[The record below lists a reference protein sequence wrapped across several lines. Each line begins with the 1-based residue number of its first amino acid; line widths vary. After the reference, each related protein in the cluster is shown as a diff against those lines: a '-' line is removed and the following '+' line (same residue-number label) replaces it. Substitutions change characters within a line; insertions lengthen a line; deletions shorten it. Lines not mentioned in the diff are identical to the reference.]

1 MIDVDVQKTIRH
13 LKAELRKLNR
23 TIASLEDSLEQTL
36 AAKHEKH
43 MKNVAPPDG
52 DTAAVVLPVPSMFES
67 LGLLK
72 THLQRMEALR
82 SSDWNV
88 WLQ

>member
-1 MIDVDVQKTIRH
+1 MIDVDIQKTIRH
-13 LKAELRKLNR
+13 LKTELRKLNK
-23 TIASLEDSLEQTL
+23 TIAALEDSLEQSL
-36 AAKHEKH
+36 AARHEKRL
-43 MKNVAPPDG
+43 KNVVRPDG
-52 DTAAVVLPVPSMFES
+52 ETAATVSFPSVFES
-67 LGLLK
+67 IGLLK

>member
-1 MIDVDVQKTIRH
+1 MDVDIQNTIRH
-13 LKAELRKLNR
+13 LKTELRKLNK
-23 TIASLEDSLEQTL
+23 TVASLEDSVEQTM
-36 AAKHEKH
+36 AAKHEKL
-43 MKNVAPPDG
+43 MKNVARPDSE
-52 DTAAVVLPVPSMFES
+52 TAAIMLQPVPSVFES
-67 LGLLK
+67 LGSLK

>member
-1 MIDVDVQKTIRH
+1 MIDVDIQKTVRH
-13 LKAELRKLNR
+13 LKTELRKLNK
-23 TIASLEDSLEQTL
+23 TIAALEDSLEQSF

-43 MKNVAPPDG
+43 LNSAAQPDG
-52 DTAAVVLPVPSMFES
+52 EAAIVLPAPSVFES
-67 LGLLK
+67 IGLLK